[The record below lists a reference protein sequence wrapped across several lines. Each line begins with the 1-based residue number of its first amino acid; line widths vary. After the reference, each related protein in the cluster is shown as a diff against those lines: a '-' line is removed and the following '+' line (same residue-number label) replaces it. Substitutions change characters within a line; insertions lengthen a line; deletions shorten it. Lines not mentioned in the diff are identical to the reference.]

1 MSMGSSGTCTIQ
13 IERYVVFT
21 AMKSRWLSNNRWCLT
36 QNCNLG
42 LWQSQ
47 RRAVWKAFRGIFTQG
62 TNLQSQYKTFSN
74 LSFLHFFRTLSL
86 VRFGDILTEMI
97 AKIFSGHW
105 QWWYSEV
112 QSSTTPSTP
121 PIMCTHMHHIGRPAS
136 PGGDSI
142 RLIIRWCQTWEEN
155 IGLIISWYFQPCSM
169 ITTPQMDASSWPR
182 HLLGMDQGSLANDQA
197 TGDSLPY
204 GDLSCFLCIRNTKQ
218 NMM

>member
-1 MSMGSSGTCTIQ
+1 MSMGSSGTCTIR

-21 AMKSRWLSNNRWCLT
+21 TIQSRWHSNTRWCLI

-97 AKIFSGHW
+97 AKVFSGHW

-136 PGGDSI
+136 QGGDNI
-142 RLIIRWCQTWEEN
+142 RLIMVPELRREYWAYHLMVYTALINDNHHSDGCLLLAKTSPGNGSRKPCQRSSNRRLSTLRWSQ
-155 IGLIISWYFQPCSM
+155 
-169 ITTPQMDASSWPR
+169 
-182 HLLGMDQGSLANDQA
+182 LLPLHEQDK
-197 TGDSLPY
+197 T
-204 GDLSCFLCIRNTKQ
+204 
-218 NMM
+218 